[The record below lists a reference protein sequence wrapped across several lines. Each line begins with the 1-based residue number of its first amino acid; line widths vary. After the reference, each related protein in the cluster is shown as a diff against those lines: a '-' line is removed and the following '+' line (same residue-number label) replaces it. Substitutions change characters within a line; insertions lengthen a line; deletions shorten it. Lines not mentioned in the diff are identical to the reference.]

1 MKKKLHII
9 VFLAIIA
16 MTAYGVQAWYNPKD
30 SDAIVA
36 FTAGNY
42 NDAAPVE
49 IEDEAEPSVSD
60 SVSKEDEVNEDEK
73 EPAIEDMK
81 TENKM
86 VVSLSEAQ
94 KQEAPQSDKD
104 KQKPVVVTQ
113 AGKTNTA
120 KEAAAEGSPQ
130 VTYTTYKVQQGDT
143 FWNIAE
149 KTGIPMPE
157 LLEINNMNDTTVL
170 YVGMTLSVPQYVIP
184 KKSTPGP
191 QYGELL
197 DWWTEVQYIWPINV
211 EARVIDLAT
220 GKSFNIKRSYGA
232 FHADVEPLSKADS
245 AKMKEI
251 WGGWSWTTRPVI
263 VEVNGRRIAAS
274 SHAMPHSIQTITDN
288 GFDGHFCIH
297 FLNSTRHKDNQMQA
311 DHQQNIRTA
320 AGL

>member
-1 MKKKLHII
+1 VQKKLHII
-9 VFLAIIA
+9 IFLAIITI
-16 MTAYGVQAWYNPKD
+16 TAYGVQTWYNQMDNDP
-30 SDAIVA
+30 IVA
-36 FTAGNY
+36 CTAGNY
-42 NDAAPVE
+42 NHEAPVG
-49 IEDEAEPSVSD
+49 IEEEAEPSVFD

-73 EPAIEDMK
+73 EPDIEAIK

-86 VVSLSEAQ
+86 AVELSEAP
-94 KQEAPQSDKD
+94 KQEAPQPDKD
-104 KQKPVVVTQ
+104 KQKPVVTQ
-113 AGKTNTA
+113 VGKTNTE
-120 KEAAAEGSPQ
+120 KKAAAGGSPK

-157 LLEINNMNDTTVL
+157 LLEINKMNDTTVL
-170 YVGMTLSVPQYVIP
+170 YVGMTLSVPQYHIP
-184 KKSTPGP
+184 SKSTPGP
-191 QYGELL
+191 KYGELL
-197 DWWTEVQYIWPINV
+197 DWWTEVQYIWPIGV
-211 EARVIDLAT
+211 EARVIDFAT
-220 GKSFNIKRSYGA
+220 GKSFNVRRSYGA
-232 FHADVEPLSKADS
+232 FHADAEPLSTADS
-245 AKMKEI
+245 GKMKEI